1 MHLTIEANLRLGLA
15 GILCSSSVPFVRA
28 GARADPRHPRPTFRS
43 DRPTSTDTSST
54 LPPSQTRSTRTTLRT
69 ARQRATRRSKLP
81 RSISAYFCKRPPNC
95 LSLLTP
101 KSYGPA
107 PAREDHIRPERR
119 PTRAGGV
126 TFRRDH
132 GNAANPKQV
141 STLQKNACRW

>member
-1 MHLTIEANLRLGLA
+1 MHLTIEANLRPGLA
-15 GILCSSSVPFVRA
+15 GILCSSSVPFARA

-69 ARQRATRRSKLP
+69 PRQRTTRRSKLP
-81 RSISAYFCKRPPNC
+81 PSISAYFCKRLPNC
-95 LSLLTP
+95 LSLLTS
-101 KSYGPA
+101 KSYGST
-107 PAREDHIRPERR
+107 REDHIRPEQL